1 MDPEITVV
9 EQLVWAGGWNK
20 GAFEPLP
27 HNAYCYHYLYTYI
40 HYSDTKMM
48 NIFSIC
54 YIGCA
59 GKVQILPFFFFFC
72 NRIICKKITNFTR
85 FYYLGACTGKK

>member
-1 MDPEITVV
+1 MDPEIRVV
-9 EQLVWAGGWNK
+9 EQLMWAGGCWDK

-27 HNAYCYHYLYTYI
+27 HNAYYYNYLHTCI

-54 YIGCA
+54 YIGC
-59 GKVQILPFFFFFC
+59 V
-72 NRIICKKITNFTR
+72 
-85 FYYLGACTGKK
+85 